1 MQIGRGVKLSRCLV
15 RSARLNRGGQRI
27 SPALS
32 LRNRGSRH
40 YRHRFTRLPPPS
52 PRSPFEFPNES
63 SPSPH
68 PPLFLG
74 SYEATTC
81 YLSIVTCRRST
92 RVDAK
97 HLPARKLVSTA
108 RGGYEGRGEVHGRRY
123 RRLVLR
129 RLNTFPP
136 ACYIISIRFFFHFL
150 FLFSS
155 FFLLSL
161 SLFLFIPHRH
171 CHFRASHRALPCL
184 YIHTY
189 AHTKRM
195 LMRVSWNTRIGVTA
209 QLIKRRDA
217 NESPREIFEDHL
229 HPDKVSTVCHHYLP
243 IDENIIV
250 II

>member
-136 ACYIISIRFFFHFL
+136 ACYIISIRFFFPLSFSLL
-150 FLFSS
+150 F
-155 FFLLSL
+155 FFPSLSL
-161 SLFLFIPHRH
+161 SISFHSTPPLPFSRIAS
-171 CHFRASHRALPCL
+171 RAPLSIYTHLRA
-184 YIHTY
+184 YQTY
-189 AHTKRM
+189 ANACKLEYAHWRNDAINKETRRKRE
-195 LMRVSWNTRIGVTA
+195 SS
-209 QLIKRRDA
+209 RDLRG
-217 NESPREIFEDHL
+217 SPA
-229 HPDKVSTVCHHYLP
+229 PG
-243 IDENIIV
+243 
-250 II
+250 